1 MNTAQKIT
9 WIMPFLILLMLLGLL
24 WHELF
29 YTSTSTLPSPL
40 IGEPLPAFQ
49 LPLLYSPQKML
60 TEKDLSHQVSLLN
73 VWATWCYACK
83 IEAPML
89 LKIKTQYHIPI
100 YSILYKDD
108 PKEAL
113 LSLKKNGNPYVM
125 IGLDRKGDTAIDLGV
140 YGTPET
146 FVISREG
153 KIIYR
158 HVGIINQTVWDS
170 VLYPLIKKYSG
181 ES

>member
-1 MNTAQKIT
+1 M
-9 WIMPFLILLMLLGLL
+9 
-24 WHELF
+24 
-29 YTSTSTLPSPL
+29 
-40 IGEPLPAFQ
+40 
-49 LPLLYSPQKML
+49 
-60 TEKDLSHQVSLLN
+60 SLLN
-73 VWATWCYACK
+73 VWATWCYACE